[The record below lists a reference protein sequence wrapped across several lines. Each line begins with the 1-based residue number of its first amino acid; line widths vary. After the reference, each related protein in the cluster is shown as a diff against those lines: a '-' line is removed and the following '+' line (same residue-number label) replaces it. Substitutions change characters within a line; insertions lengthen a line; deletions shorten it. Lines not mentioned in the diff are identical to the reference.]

1 MYSMQ
6 PKLGG
11 KKAAAKGVNN
21 MIRKRVLTHD
31 DYKECLMNGNEMF
44 HPDMKIQHKN
54 HQLETSNSIKKSL
67 SPYNDKKWIKKEDS
81 SFITY
86 SFGHKKLKVSYFI
99 KLL

>member
-1 MYSMQ
+1 MYSML

-21 MIRKRVLTHD
+21 MITKRVLTHT
-31 DYKECLMNGNEMF
+31 DYKECLMDSIEMF

-54 HQLETSNSIKKSL
+54 HQLETSNNMKKSL
-67 SPYNDKKWIKKEDS
+67 SPYNDKKWIKTQDN

-86 SFGHKKLKVSYFI
+86 SFGHKN
-99 KLL
+99 

>member
-1 MYSMQ
+1 ML

-21 MIRKRVLTHD
+21 KIRNRVLTHT
-31 DYKECLMNGNEMF
+31 DYKECLMNDIEMF

-54 HQLETSNSIKKSL
+54 HQLETSNNMKKSL
-67 SPYNDKKWIKKEDS
+67 SPYNDKKWIKKEEDN

-99 KLL
+99 KLLY